1 MATAIPV
8 WANPLTEPKRKFKFI
23 LNIAGIPAYVVKTT
37 DRPQVSVGE
46 TQHEFLVHNFYFPG
60 RVTWN
65 EININLVDPIDP
77 DISKRLLDLV
87 RNAGYVYPGQFSPS
101 PGDEN
106 YQRKT
111 LGKSNFIDQLG
122 QVTIDTLNTA
132 GETIET
138 WRLNNVFVRSVTY
151 NQMSYSDEGLIELG
165 LQLRYDWAELESF
178 STTE

>member
-1 MATAIPV
+1 MVTSIPV

-46 TQHEFLVHNFYFPG
+46 AQHEFLVHNFYFPG

-101 PGDEN
+101 PSDEN

>member
-1 MATAIPV
+1 
-8 WANPLTEPKRKFKFI
+8 
-23 LNIAGIPAYVVKTT
+23 
-37 DRPQVSVGE
+37 
-46 TQHEFLVHNFYFPG
+46 
-60 RVTWN
+60 
-65 EININLVDPIDP
+65 
-77 DISKRLLDLV
+77 LV